1 MKQIQRKA
9 GASMIWEIWNQYW
22 WDRSSSTHLG
32 NRNISWEPGH
42 GKVAWTNT
50 NRIFQSLNMLPC
62 MCEIFQHRIAS
73 IGCERGFRQWGW
85 YLWSRMSESSIWCL
99 PWWECGSGRAPPR
112 LTRPT
117 PPSPPSP
124 SPAPPSDPPSTA
136 AVWPGS
142 TATPPPRPSQAPPS
156 GAAKSGRGL
165 VGAVVVEEH
174 L

>member
-1 MKQIQRKA
+1 MKA
-9 GASMIWEIWNQYW
+9 VFGAS
-22 WDRSSSTHLG
+22 
-32 NRNISWEPGH
+32 H
-42 GKVAWTNT
+42 GENAVVAG
-50 NRIFQSLNMLPC
+50 R
-62 MCEIFQHRIAS
+62 
-73 IGCERGFRQWGW
+73 
-85 YLWSRMSESSIWCL
+85 
-99 PWWECGSGRAPPR
+99 RAPPR

-165 VGAVVVEEH
+165 VGAVVVEEP